1 MTTELTAVEEIRRPS
16 GLVQLHCVL
25 SVFVWYESI
34 KTSVRISINILSESI
49 CSFSIYHLKNVIRT

>member
-34 KTSVRISINILSESI
+34 KQVLESVLIFYQNQYALFLFII
-49 CSFSIYHLKNVIRT
+49 